1 MARRDDAWQRRSRAH
16 TAIPP
21 TLPPHPSTRHHWLA
35 MTMILLAGA
44 LAYANSLRGPFVLDD
59 QASIVNNAHLRHLW
73 PPLGALTAER
83 DSPLAG
89 RPIASL
95 SLALNYAL
103 GGLDVR
109 GYHLANIALH
119 LCVGLLLFGI
129 VRGTLD
135 LPKLRGGPADGG
147 GSTSIALISAL
158 IWVVHPLNSEAV
170 NYVTQRTELLMGLF
184 YGLTLFSSVRAHSST
199 RPDRWFR
206 LAVVSCALGMGC
218 KESMVTCPVLVAL
231 FDRAF
236 VYDSYGEMWRSR
248 WRWYAGLGATW
259 AVLALLLWSGP
270 RTHSAGFSTGVSPWT
285 YLLNQCVI
293 VTQYVRLALWPKD
306 LVFIYGIPRTVVLS
320 DVVPLAALVVS
331 LAVAAALVW
340 WRRPMVGFLGLWV
353 FFTLA
358 PTSSVVPIATEVGAE
373 RRMYLPLAGLI
384 VLAVLAFR
392 TLVGRAAVHVPGSW
406 RESPFWSVAGWAL
419 VATVSIALMK
429 TTVDR
434 NREYQSGL
442 TLAQTALARWPTGP
456 AHHTVAV
463 ELILGGRTEE
473 AWPHLQAAILE
484 TPRAHYTM
492 GVALMDNQRW
502 AEAVEHLQAFVRA
515 EPSLEQ
521 VVSARSLMGQAWLR
535 LGRPDAAVEQFQ
547 LALQMSPSAL
557 DAHVGLGDG
566 LSQQGHFD
574 DAIGHYR
581 TYLAARPDD
590 VMVLTNLGRA
600 LATVGREAEG
610 VDAFRRV
617 LTLDPQNSQATR
629 NLSLLLFNRGDYTE
643 AATYARRVVRE
654 RPADAVG
661 HDLLGMA
668 LAELSK
674 WDESITELREA
685 RRLDPTNTD
694 FQDHLARTLQL
705 RASSM
710 RGSTASN

>member
-1 MARRDDAWQRRSRAH
+1 MARRGRAH
-16 TAIPP
+16 PAISP
-21 TLPPHPSTRHHWLA
+21 TRSPHHSRRYHWLA
-35 MTMILLAGA
+35 MIVILLAGA
-44 LAYANSLRGPFVLDD
+44 VAYANSLRGPFVLDD
-59 QASIVNNAHLRHLW
+59 QPSIVNNPHLLHLW
-73 PPLGALTAER
+73 PPLSALTAER

-89 RPIASL
+89 RPVASL

-109 GYHLANIALH
+109 GYHLGNIALH

-129 VRGTLD
+129 VRGTLE
-135 LPKLRGGPADGG
+135 LPKMRGGPANGE
-147 GSTSIALISAL
+147 GSTSIAFISAL
-158 IWVVHPLNSEAV
+158 IWVVHPLNTEAV

-184 YGLTLFSSVRAHSST
+184 YGLTLFSSIRAHSST
-199 RPDRWFR
+199 HPKRWFG

-236 VYDSYGEMWRSR
+236 VYDSYREMWRSR
-248 WRWYAGLGATW
+248 WRWYVGLGATW
-259 AVLALLLWSGP
+259 TVLVLLLWSGP

-293 VTQYVRLALWPKD
+293 LTQYFRLALWPKD
-306 LVFIYGIPRTVVLS
+306 LVFIYGIPRTLVLS

-331 LAVAAALVW
+331 LLVLSALAW

-384 VLAVLAFR
+384 VLVVLTVR
-392 TLVGRAAVHVPGSW
+392 TLAGRAAVRGPGVW
-406 RESPFWSVAGWAL
+406 RESRLWSIAGWAL
-419 VATVSIALMK
+419 VATVSIALAK

-463 ELILGGRTEE
+463 ELMLVGRTDE
-473 AWPHLQAAILE
+473 AWPHLRAAILE

-492 GVALMDNQRW
+492 GVALMDNERW

-535 LGRPDAAVEQFQ
+535 QGRPEAAIEQFR
-547 LALQMSPSAL
+547 LALDMNPFEL

-566 LSQQGHFD
+566 LGQQGHFVE
-574 DAIGHYR
+574 AIDHYR
-581 TYLAARPDD
+581 AFLAARPDN
-590 VMVLTNLGRA
+590 VTVLTNLGRA
-600 LATVGREAEG
+600 LATIGREAEG
-610 VDAFRRV
+610 IDAFRRV
-617 LTLDPQNSQATR
+617 LTLDPQNSQAAR
-629 NLSLLLFNRGDYTE
+629 NLSLLLLNQGSYAE
-643 AATYARRVVRE
+643 AATYARRVVQA

-668 LAELSK
+668 LAELSQ
-674 WDESITELREA
+674 WDESIAELREA
-685 RRLDPTNTD
+685 CRLDPTNTD
-694 FQDHLARTLQL
+694 FQGHLAHVLQL

-710 RGSTASN
+710 RGRTTSD